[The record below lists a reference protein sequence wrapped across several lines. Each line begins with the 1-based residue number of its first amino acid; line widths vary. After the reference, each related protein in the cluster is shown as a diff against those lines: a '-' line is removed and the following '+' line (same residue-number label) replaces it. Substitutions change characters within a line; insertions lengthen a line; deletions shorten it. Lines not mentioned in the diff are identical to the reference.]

1 MMTVWFSDGV
11 FMKRIKTFKSC
22 WLKCLFLLLVF
33 LSNEVCAIDLNSAS
47 REQLVSIKGIGLKT
61 AENII
66 RERQRGGPFLSRQ
79 DLASRVKGI
88 GAKRA
93 NKLFEAGLQIKSETL
108 SDKALTDKDTRA
120 QAVDRKERKRSLSAA
135 KPTLIKPRQGN
146 TDY

>member
-1 MMTVWFSDGV
+1 MR
-11 FMKRIKTFKSC
+11 RIKIFKSC
-22 WLKCLFLLLVF
+22 CLKYLILLLVF
-33 LSNEVCAIDLNSAS
+33 LSSAVCCATDLNSAS
-47 REQLVSIKGIGLKT
+47 REQLLSIKGIGLKT

-93 NKLFEAGLQIKSETL
+93 NKLFEAGLQIKGEAL
-108 SDKALTDKDTRA
+108 SDKTLTDRDTRA